1 MKEEES
7 KILSKLG
14 KEPGFKTPENY
25 FSDFQNN
32 IAEKLPNFSVSEEK
46 VKPNLWVR
54 FRPYVYM
61 AAMFA
66 GIFCMMKMFD
76 MMRSPNSDLNI
87 DNYPAVTAAINSGEL
102 DNVIMNGVDDND
114 IIESLYETGFSAEE
128 IYTYEDSIDMNDTII
143 E

>member
-1 MKEEES
+1 MSKEKDILNKVGKNDGIRVPEGYFEDFAEKMMAMLPEKEE
-7 KILSKLG
+7 KQ
-14 KEPGFKTPENY
+14 EP
-25 FSDFQNN
+25 SNN
-32 IAEKLPNFSVSEEK
+32 MRIWL
-46 VKPNLWVR
+46 R
-54 FRPYVYM
+54 IRPYAYM

-102 DNVIMNGVDDND
+102 DNVIMNGVDDSD

>member
-66 GIFCMMKMFD
+66 GIFCMIQVFD
-76 MMRSPNSDLNI
+76 VLNG
-87 DNYPAVTAAINSGEL
+87 TSGENAIAKTAQRL
-102 DNVIMNGVDDND
+102 RQNHPGQTLTELERMVFQPGHTLRDFN
-114 IIESLYETGFSAEE
+114 LL
-128 IYTYEDSIDMNDTII
+128 
-143 E
+143 

>member
-66 GIFCMMKMFD
+66 GIFCMIQVFD
-76 MMRSPNSDLNI
+76 VLNG
-87 DNYPAVTAAINSGEL
+87 TSGE
-102 DNVIMNGVDDND
+102 NAIANGKVEGTELIQDATPESDTMLNYRDSVESESPSID
-114 IIESLYETGFSAEE
+114 II
-128 IYTYEDSIDMNDTII
+128 DSK
-143 E
+143 

>member
-1 MKEEES
+1 MSKEKDILNKVGKNDGIRVPEGYFEDFAEKMMAMLPEKEEKQEPS
-7 KILSKLG
+7 KKMRMWLRI
-14 KEPGFKTPENY
+14 
-25 FSDFQNN
+25 
-32 IAEKLPNFSVSEEK
+32 
-46 VKPNLWVR
+46 
-54 FRPYVYM
+54 RPYAYM

-102 DNVIMNGVDDND
+102 DNVIMNCVDDND

>member
-14 KEPGFKTPENY
+14 KEPGFKIPENY

-66 GIFCMMKMFD
+66 GIFCMIQVFD
-76 MMRSPNSDLNI
+76 VLNG
-87 DNYPAVTAAINSGEL
+87 TSGE
-102 DNVIMNGVDDND
+102 NAIANGKV
-114 IIESLYETGFSAEE
+114 
-128 IYTYEDSIDMNDTII
+128 
-143 E
+143 

>member
-1 MKEEES
+1 MSKEKDILNKVGKNDGIRVPEGYFEDFAEKMMAMLPEKEEKQEPS
-7 KILSKLG
+7 KNMRIWLR
-14 KEPGFKTPENY
+14 
-25 FSDFQNN
+25 
-32 IAEKLPNFSVSEEK
+32 I
-46 VKPNLWVR
+46 
-54 FRPYVYM
+54 RPYAYM

-102 DNVIMNGVDDND
+102 DNVIMNCVDDND

>member
-32 IAEKLPNFSVSEEK
+32 IAEKLPNLSVSEEK

-66 GIFCMMKMFD
+66 GLGLFFKTIARFD
-76 MMRSPNSDLNI
+76 ASHTDGRDTTSLLVKS
-87 DNYPAVTAAINSGEL
+87 INPTDSKKIIMESTYDEDEEFLHYLENQYTDVLMQETL
-102 DNVIMNGVDDND
+102 DGV
-114 IIESLYETGFSAEE
+114 E
-128 IYTYEDSIDMNDTII
+128 
-143 E
+143 